1 MGIKH
6 SLSFN
11 GINTA
16 DYGVYISGEGV
27 FDAPK
32 RSVEMVSIPGRDGDL
47 ALDNGHFENIEV
59 KYPAFVVAPDLD
71 TFTDTMRELRNMFCS
86 QKGYA
91 RLADSFNPNE
101 YRLGIYKSGLEVD
114 VVKYNTAASFELVF
128 DCEPFRYLM
137 SGESEIEVTSGS
149 KIANPCPFESKPL
162 IELEGYGTL
171 NIGEYEIELSNVE
184 IGDIELSSAT
194 SYIASRT
201 QELSISTDIE
211 IDTSLLNQG
220 DTIRVNDNSR
230 YPTSAYFYM
239 DILFSSQYAFVS
251 SSFTKD
257 QYLSRL
263 YHGVRRNVSNP
274 DDVSVLCDPQLAPAT
289 FAYGVASTLTGT
301 GTATYTFQK
310 NSVQYTSTIAVTCE
324 LIYDGADKLT
334 SRITRSISSDPEGI
348 ISFENT
354 RSVRLTLPVITGY
367 STQTALG
374 HPTYIDCDIG
384 QAYKESDGE
393 LISLDAYIDL
403 GSDLPI
409 LDVGETEI
417 TFDNTITSVKI
428 IPRWR
433 QI

>member
-27 FDAPK
+27 FDAPN

-47 ALDNGHFENIEV
+47 ALDNGRFENIEV

-86 QKGYA
+86 QKGYM

-137 SGESEIEVTSGS
+137 SGESEIEVTSGD
-149 KIANPCPFESKPL
+149 KIANPTPFESKPL
-162 IELEGYGTL
+162 IEVEGYGAI
-171 NIGEYEIELSNVE
+171 NIGEYEIELDDAVMGDVDVTGSSTNTRTYINTDLFNV
-184 IGDIELSSAT
+184 GDALTAKVTVGYEFVANGRYANSFSLVSGPSGTSIRKQGNVLYVTFTASFTAGTSSSGSQSAVVRASIKGTTITDTITINAT
-194 SYIASRT
+194 VGYHSAESYIYAS
-201 QELSISTDIE
+201 ST
-211 IDTSLLNQG
+211 
-220 DTIRVNDNSR
+220 
-230 YPTSAYFYM
+230 TSA
-239 DILFSSQYAFVS
+239 SSTFVIARVPKIRIQ
-251 SSFTKD
+251 TIAD
-257 QYLSRL
+257 
-263 YHGVRRNVSNP
+263 
-274 DDVSVLCDPQLAPAT
+274 
-289 FAYGVASTLTGT
+289 
-301 GTATYTFQK
+301 
-310 NSVQYTSTIAVTCE
+310 STI
-324 LIYDGADKLT
+324 
-334 SRITRSISSDPEGI
+334 
-348 ISFENT
+348 
-354 RSVRLTLPVITGY
+354 PV
-367 STQTALG
+367 LG

-384 QAYKESDGE
+384 QAYRIVDGE
-393 LISLDAYIDL
+393 MYSLDAYIDL

-417 TFDNTITSVKI
+417 TFDSTMTSVKI
-428 IPRWR
+428 IPRWK